1 MEINETSE
9 VCLSRLVVQE
19 RVLGNQ
25 IDALTSFPL
34 YDQFAV
40 QRLKRFKLDVV
51 NQIEKI
57 KNTALPDIIA

>member
-19 RVLGNQ
+19 RLLRHQ

-34 YDQFAV
+34 YDQLAV

-57 KNTALPDIIA
+57 KSTTLPDIIA